1 MKTFKKFQLVF
12 NYLIL
17 KIFVK
22 NTLKDNNILS
32 LDDYYNLI
40 QSYDKNIKL
49 NYYITG
55 TYGMCVSVILFICT
69 LLFIIKNIF

>member
-12 NYLIL
+12 DYLIL
-17 KIFVK
+17 KIFGK

-32 LDDYYNLI
+32 LEDYYNLI
-40 QSYDKNIKL
+40 QSYDKNIRL

-55 TYGMCVSVILFICT
+55 TYGICGSLILFIGT
-69 LLFIIKNIF
+69 LYL